1 MKQLSSFMALSVS
14 GGDRISYTY
23 DVINA
28 ETGDVETTNVKGSF
42 FAVDPELRA
51 HVEAIRDWIRQNK
64 LAE

>member
-23 DVINA
+23 DVINS
-28 ETGDVETTNVKGSF
+28 ETGDVETTNIKGSF

-51 HVEAIRDWIRQNK
+51 HINAVRDWIRQNK